1 MAFDAQ
7 VEDWQRMGMRL
18 ARTLDAG
25 DPFGSVRAAVSF
37 GHRYAS
43 DRDSLPQTNSERAFR
58 LVAQAT
64 ELIDYELPFAEPAR
78 ADRIIT
84 EARGMLEQA
93 RTLDPHCHD
102 AARMIAAQDR
112 PSFDEFYHY
121 LTEGDAAV
129 RAGCERARDAVNLP
143 DPQACRLARDLAF
156 LPYLRWLATEA
167 SRALICGRYRKAI
180 EHATELARLD
190 ENGIADADLTLAI
203 AHTKLEDQAALD
215 ELAARGGG
223 PMGNAWL
230 ALATLAMAYKRRDM
244 SAATQ
249 VTSQI
254 IAKWPH
260 AALTLEL
267 QDELPDGV
275 FSRIV
280 VERVRVLD
288 RAAGGPRLQRARFPG
303 RMAREP
309 TDGAHP
315 GRARRPG
322 RASRGSW
329 RPRRRPRQRQAGTRR
344 LGRRRQRRPR
354 QGRRA
359 LMHAWEELVERCAE
373 KRSRSLGGLSD
384 AAFLELETAVR
395 ANPER
400 YVDDDAEAAFLE
412 VARALDRVT
421 ESMADDDLRDD
432 DDYMAERARRNA
444 RLADDCR
451 RALTLDA
458 GCVDAQ
464 VLLALATKTDD
475 AMLDAVGAAMAD
487 GGATSPDA
495 DELARWDDPFARP
508 RIRATEVM
516 SRLLLQTG
524 RIGAARDLCGRLVD
538 ADPSDPT
545 GARYTLALAHAR
557 MEDEDALDTFNLA
570 RMDADDER
578 SRNPFADE
586 AELED
591 AGFEYVPD
599 DEVEADLADDKDE
612 Y

>member
-78 ADRIIT
+78 ADRIIA

-129 RAGCERARDAVNLP
+129 RADCERARDAVNLP
-143 DPQACRLARDLAF
+143 DPEACRLARDLAF
-156 LPYLRWLATEA
+156 LPYLRWLANES
-167 SRALICGRYRKAI
+167 SRALICGRYRRAI

-203 AHTKLEDQAALD
+203 AHTKLEDQTALN
-215 ELAARGGG
+215 ELSAKGGG

-249 VTSQI
+249 ATSQI

-280 VERVRVLD
+280 VEPGSEDELILAVSEFSIVLQEGRDSNERGSLGGWLASLPMVRTQAELD
-288 RAAGGPRLQRARFPG
+288 AQAELREGRGGRAAARGNGRPG
-303 RMAREP
+303 RGDSDAAGNDGP
-309 TDGAHP
+309 TDG
-315 GRARRPG
+315 G
-322 RASRGSW
+322 
-329 RPRRRPRQRQAGTRR
+329 
-344 LGRRRQRRPR
+344 
-354 QGRRA
+354 
-359 LMHAWEELVERCAE
+359 ER
-373 KRSRSLGGLSD
+373 
-384 AAFLELETAVR
+384 
-395 ANPER
+395 
-400 YVDDDAEAAFLE
+400 
-412 VARALDRVT
+412 
-421 ESMADDDLRDD
+421 
-432 DDYMAERARRNA
+432 
-444 RLADDCR
+444 
-451 RALTLDA
+451 
-458 GCVDAQ
+458 
-464 VLLALATKTDD
+464 
-475 AMLDAVGAAMAD
+475 
-487 GGATSPDA
+487 
-495 DELARWDDPFARP
+495 
-508 RIRATEVM
+508 
-516 SRLLLQTG
+516 
-524 RIGAARDLCGRLVD
+524 
-538 ADPSDPT
+538 
-545 GARYTLALAHAR
+545 
-557 MEDEDALDTFNLA
+557 
-570 RMDADDER
+570 
-578 SRNPFADE
+578 
-586 AELED
+586 
-591 AGFEYVPD
+591 
-599 DEVEADLADDKDE
+599 
-612 Y
+612 

>member
-78 ADRIIT
+78 ADHIIA

-156 LPYLRWLATEA
+156 LPYLRWLANEA

-267 QDELPDGV
+267 QDELQSRYTGGTVLHLYLGERIPDTATAKALIRKV
-275 FSRIV
+275 FTNYKLPYLSLTPTFSVCPKHGYIRGEHFTCPECGGEAEVWSRV
-280 VERVRVLD
+280 VGYLRPVQNFHKGKKQEYAERV
-288 RAAGGPRLQRARFPG
+288 
-303 RMAREP
+303 
-309 TDGAHP
+309 
-315 GRARRPG
+315 
-322 RASRGSW
+322 
-329 RPRRRPRQRQAGTRR
+329 
-344 LGRRRQRRPR
+344 
-354 QGRRA
+354 
-359 LMHAWEELVERCAE
+359 
-373 KRSRSLGGLSD
+373 K
-384 AAFLELETAVR
+384 
-395 ANPER
+395 
-400 YVDDDAEAAFLE
+400 YV
-412 VARALDRVT
+412 
-421 ESMADDDLRDD
+421 
-432 DDYMAERARRNA
+432 
-444 RLADDCR
+444 
-451 RALTLDA
+451 
-458 GCVDAQ
+458 
-464 VLLALATKTDD
+464 
-475 AMLDAVGAAMAD
+475 
-487 GGATSPDA
+487 
-495 DELARWDDPFARP
+495 
-508 RIRATEVM
+508 I
-516 SRLLLQTG
+516 
-524 RIGAARDLCGRLVD
+524 
-538 ADPSDPT
+538 
-545 GARYTLALAHAR
+545 
-557 MEDEDALDTFNLA
+557 
-570 RMDADDER
+570 
-578 SRNPFADE
+578 
-586 AELED
+586 
-591 AGFEYVPD
+591 
-599 DEVEADLADDKDE
+599 KDE
-612 Y
+612 QLCASQD